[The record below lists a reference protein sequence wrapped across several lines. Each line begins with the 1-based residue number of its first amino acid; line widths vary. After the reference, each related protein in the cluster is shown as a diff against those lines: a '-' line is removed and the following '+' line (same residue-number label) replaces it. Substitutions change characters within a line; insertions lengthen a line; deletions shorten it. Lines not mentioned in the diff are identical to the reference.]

1 MMRALYTATTG
12 LASQQLNMDVVANNL
27 ANVNTH
33 GFKKAR
39 AEFQE
44 LLYQTL
50 QVPGSETELGT
61 QQPASLQVGLGVRPV
76 STQRMFTQ
84 GSLENTGN
92 PLDLAIEGDGF
103 FQIIRENGDVAYSRA
118 GVFNRDALGNV
129 VTPEGLPLEPALS
142 IPDDAVQ
149 ITISRTGVVSALTG
163 GSTTPV
169 QLGQIELAR
178 FANPAGLV
186 SLGGNLYGPSASSGD
201 PIVGLP
207 GESAFGT
214 TAQEFLEG
222 SNVNIAEELVDMIVG
237 QRAYE
242 INSKAVQTVDE
253 MLQMANNMRR

>member
-1 MMRALYTATTG
+1 MMRALHTATTG

-27 ANVNTH
+27 ANVNTT

-50 QVPGSETELGT
+50 EVAGSETALGT
-61 QQPASLQVGLGVRPV
+61 QEPTSLQVGLGVRAG

-84 GSLENTGN
+84 GSLESTGN
-92 PLDLAIEGDGF
+92 PLDVAIEGDGF
-103 FQIIRENGDVAYSRA
+103 FQVIRENGEIAYTRA
-118 GVFNRDALGNV
+118 GVFNRDSLGNV
-129 VTPEGLPLEPALS
+129 VNPDGLPLEPSLS
-142 IPDDAVQ
+142 VPDNVTQ
-149 ITISRTGVVSALTG
+149 ITISRTGLVSALTG
-163 GSTTPV
+163 GTTTPV
-169 QLGQIELAR
+169 QLGQLELAR
-178 FANPAGLV
+178 FANPAGLT
-186 SLGGNLYGPSASSGD
+186 SLGGNLYQPSAASGD
-201 PIVGLP
+201 AITGLP
-207 GESAFGT
+207 GEDAFGT
-214 TAQEFLEG
+214 VAQEFLEG